1 MRELKKAQSLKIKEC
16 IWQLGDNSVTLND
29 TLSVKKYADDLK
41 TVKILCESVNK
52 EHDLKWSVAADG
64 NLRHVERL
72 PFEVNGVEVRK

>member
-1 MRELKKAQSLKIKEC
+1 MRELKKAQSLNIKEC
-16 IWQLGDNSVTLND
+16 IWQLGDNNVSLSD

-41 TVKILCESVNK
+41 TLKILCESVNK

-72 PFEVNGVEVRK
+72 PFEVTGVEVQK